1 MTLTVILAAVVGF
14 GALSSCYSGE
24 NTTRPAIT
32 TADLSQA
39 RVFNE
44 EMVRGR
50 GDTPDIIEPEPTTAV
65 SEMESTYNYILSRLA
80 AMDQAIH
87 RLNVGHYTLDI
98 KVTQL
103 LERMS
108 RLENRL
114 GDTEDAIQQVSSYCK
129 DNRKEIG
136 RLEGCQKGRK
146 IGYKC
151 FLAYRAYENYTDASQ
166 KCQERGGRMA
176 MPRDRKEQEALAEC
190 FTTLIQHK
198 IATHLRKTKRE
209 REREGF

>member
-1 MTLTVILAAVVGF
+1 M
-14 GALSSCYSGE
+14 
-24 NTTRPAIT
+24 
-32 TADLSQA
+32 
-39 RVFNE
+39 
-44 EMVRGR
+44 
-50 GDTPDIIEPEPTTAV
+50 
-65 SEMESTYNYILSRLA
+65 SRLA

-136 RLEGCQKGRK
+136 RLEG
-146 IGYKC
+146 
-151 FLAYRAYENYTDASQ
+151 
-166 KCQERGGRMA
+166 
-176 MPRDRKEQEALAEC
+176 
-190 FTTLIQHK
+190 
-198 IATHLRKTKRE
+198 
-209 REREGF
+209 